1 MFLSVLGAQTQ
12 EITTTHP
19 YSLSSCSLKMGLFSE
34 LVLHTICGTKFG
46 ANLGLF
52 WDSIWVQKHTKTGAD
67 STPFPMPFLDH
78 LLIQIWAHVCIMLK
92 SFESRARHSLI

>member
-1 MFLSVLGAQTQ
+1 MFLSVLGAHMR

-52 WDSIWVQKHTKTGAD
+52 WDSLWVPKSIQKQELILNLFRC
-67 STPFPMPFLDH
+67 PFWT
-78 LLIQIWAHVCIMLK
+78 I
-92 SFESRARHSLI
+92 

>member
-1 MFLSVLGAQTQ
+1 MFLSVLGAQTR

-52 WDSIWVQKHTKTGAD
+52 WDSI
-67 STPFPMPFLDH
+67 
-78 LLIQIWAHVCIMLK
+78 
-92 SFESRARHSLI
+92 